1 MSKHPMKDL
10 VVVLPGILGSAL
22 EKDGKTI
29 WDMSSGAA
37 IRALLTLG
45 GSVKDLALD
54 GDDHSADDLGDG
66 VRATR
71 LVPDLHLIP
80 GLWKIDGYGA
90 ITRRLL
96 EQFDLVS
103 GENYFEFAYDWRRD
117 NRVAARKLAR
127 ASHDWLKAWR
137 DKSGNE
143 GAKLV
148 LLAHSM
154 GGLVSRAFLEL
165 EEGWKDTRTLVTF
178 GTPYRGSLN
187 AAGFIANGFKKK
199 VGPLTVVDL
208 TDMLRSLTSVYQ
220 LLPIYPCIDEGGDTL
235 ARLAEAKGFP
245 NLDTARAGAALAFHR
260 AIEGAVNQ
268 HSTETAYV
276 ENGYRIEPVVGTDQ
290 PTFNSGRIDGD
301 RLLMSRSI
309 DGERLL
315 GDGTV
320 PRPSAHPQE
329 SDDAAN
335 AVFSG
340 EPHASIQNQRGILDH
355 VAGLMTVGALDLGRF
370 RKPSLR
376 LGLILDDIWEADV
389 GAELTV
395 ETNETTG
402 DIGVE
407 VIDAAT
413 SEVAARVAD
422 TGRGAER
429 LVQIP
434 GLPAGAYRVR
444 ASSSDTSATDIVL
457 VA

>member
-1 MSKHPMKDL
+1 MSKQPMKDV

-29 WDMSSGAA
+29 WDMSPGAA
-37 IRALLTLG
+37 IRALFTLG
-45 GSVKDLALD
+45 GSVKDLTLD
-54 GDDHSADDLGDG
+54 GDDHSVEDLGDG

-96 EQFDLVS
+96 DQFDLVS

-127 ASHDWLKAWR
+127 ASHDWLKGWR
-137 DKSGNE
+137 AKSGNE
-143 GAKLV
+143 DAKLV

-165 EEGWKDTRTLVTF
+165 EEGWKDTRTMVTF

-187 AAGFIANGFKKK
+187 AAGFIANGFQKKI
-199 VGPLTVVDL
+199 GPLTVVDL

-220 LLPIYPCIDEGGDTL
+220 LLPIYPCIDDGSDAL
-235 ARLAEAKGFP
+235 SRPAEAKGFP
-245 NLDTARAGAALAFHR
+245 NLDTDRAGAALAFHR
-260 AIEGAVNQ
+260 AIERAVNQ
-268 HSTETAYV
+268 HSTETAYI
-276 ENGYRIEPVVGTDQ
+276 ENGYRIDPVVGTDQ
-290 PTFNSGRIDGD
+290 PTLNSGRIDGD

-329 SDDAAN
+329 SDDAAD

-355 VAGLMTVGALDLGRF
+355 VAGLMTVGALDLGRY

-395 ETNETTG
+395 ETNETSG

-413 SEVAARVAD
+413 SEVVARVAD

-434 GLPAGAYRVR
+434 GLSAGAYRVR